1 VRALRAGLVGL
12 SLGLLLAFAGREVVG
27 QERAGSG
34 PGVTPGIAAHGG
46 PVRAIAVG
54 PAGLASGGLDQ
65 AVIFWSPSG
74 QPRLVSRWHRG
85 AVEALIAIPGGGF
98 ASAADD
104 GSIAIWPAMGA
115 VVPDATLQGHAGP
128 VLALASDG
136 VRLASGGFDGVVRI
150 RDGDGAVTAFEGHR
164 GAVTGLAFTPPGLVS
179 AGRDGTLRLWPEG
192 RVLAEYGAPLAALV
206 ALGSGA
212 GTGVPDGAGSAFG
225 GAGATTGSAGG
236 AGVAA
241 AGADGVIRL
250 PDGRELA
257 TGPRPL
263 VALAER
269 DGILAAGSIGGDVGL
284 WDWRA
289 GRLLRVLDGP
299 GLPVWSL
306 GFAADG
312 TLWTGGAD
320 RQLRRWDV
328 MSGRPLAETAVAAWA
343 PPAGADLAGA
353 RVFRACQACHAL
365 GADAPAMA
373 GPTLHRLF
381 GRRMGSV
388 PGYAYSERLARG
400 DIVWTPEA
408 VADLFTRG
416 PDVVTPGTRMPVQ
429 TVGNAED
436 LAALLRFLA
445 VAPEAEPP
453 AR

>member
-1 VRALRAGLVGL
+1 MR
-12 SLGLLLAFAGREVVG
+12 LLLGIWLCLGGLG
-27 QERAGSG
+27 QGAWAQSLQ
-34 PGVTPGIAAHGG
+34 AHGG

-65 AVIFWSPSG
+65 AVIFWSPAG
-74 QPRLVSRWHRG
+74 QPRVVSRWHRG
-85 AVEALIAIPGGGF
+85 AIEALVAVPGGGF
-98 ASAADD
+98 VSADED
-104 GSIAIWPAMGA
+104 GTIAVWPAMGA
-115 VVPDATLQGHAGP
+115 TTPDATLPGHPGP

-136 VRLASGGFDGVVRI
+136 ARVAAGGFDGGVRVWS
-150 RDGDGAVTAFEGHR
+150 GPGEATLYEGHR
-164 GAVTGLAFTPPGLVS
+164 GPVTGLAFTPGGLVS

-192 RVLAEYGAPLAALV
+192 AVLAEHGVPLAALV
-206 ALGSGA
+206 ALG
-212 GTGVPDGAGSAFG
+212 D
-225 GAGATTGSAGG
+225 
-236 AGVAA
+236 GVAA
-241 AGADGVIRL
+241 GGADGVVRL
-250 PDGRELA
+250 PDGA
-257 TGPRPL
+257 TLSTGTRPL

-269 DGILAAGSIGGDVGL
+269 AGILAAAGIGGDVGL

-306 GFAADG
+306 GFAPDG
-312 TLWTGGAD
+312 TLWSGGAD

-328 MSGRPLAETAVAAWA
+328 ATGRPLAETLAMEAAL
-343 PPAGADLAGA
+343 PADADPQGA

-365 GADAPAMA
+365 GPQSPAMA

-388 PGYAYSERLARG
+388 PGYAYSDRLAQG
-400 DIVWTPEA
+400 DITWTPQT

-445 VAPEAEPP
+445 SATGDDSAG
-453 AR
+453 R